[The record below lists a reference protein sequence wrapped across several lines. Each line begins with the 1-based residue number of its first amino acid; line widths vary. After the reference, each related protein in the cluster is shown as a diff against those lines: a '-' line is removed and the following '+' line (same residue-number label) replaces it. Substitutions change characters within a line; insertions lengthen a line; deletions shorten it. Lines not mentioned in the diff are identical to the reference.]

1 MRPGGPGAYDPSAQP
16 GGPGPYD
23 PSAQP
28 GGPGPYDASAQPG
41 GPGAYDA
48 SAQPSTDETGFHA
61 FPVPPGGAASH
72 MHDRSAPYDGPGSYG
87 LPGQAPV
94 GGPGASGGQGG
105 PPSGEAGGGTGGS
118 KRRTALVAAAAVLA
132 CLLTTAAHTYD
143 GHVFYEKVAE
153 EETRETVV
161 PAGQAGKVNGIEWRA
176 AVERMKPP
184 ASSTHGPEVTWLK
197 VDITKKAVDEKSV
210 TMVAE
215 PRDVQVQDRSGRTW
229 TVPIEPVGDR
239 PTDKLVV
246 GREYKIQGAAIVP
259 TAVADEVELSFRPS
273 NYRSDT
279 PVDDLFTREGAEKL
293 VPDVDV
299 LRFKRR

>member
-1 MRPGGPGAYDPSAQP
+1 M
-16 GGPGPYD
+16 
-23 PSAQP
+23 
-28 GGPGPYDASAQPG
+28 
-41 GPGAYDA
+41 
-48 SAQPSTDETGFHA
+48 
-61 FPVPPGGAASH
+61 
-72 MHDRSAPYDGPGSYG
+72 
-87 LPGQAPV
+87 
-94 GGPGASGGQGG
+94 
-105 PPSGEAGGGTGGS
+105 
-118 KRRTALVAAAAVLA
+118 AAAAALA

-143 GHVFYEKVAE
+143 GHLFYEKVAE
-153 EETRETVV
+153 EETKETVV

-176 AVERMKPP
+176 AMERTKPP
-184 ASSTHGPEVTWLK
+184 AGNTHGPEVTWLK
-197 VDITKKAVDEKSV
+197 VDITRKAVDEKSA

-215 PRDVQVQDRSGRTW
+215 PHDVQVQDRSGRIW

-246 GREYKIQGAAIVP
+246 GREYKIQGLAIVP

-279 PVDDLFTREGAEKL
+279 PIDDLFTREGAAKL